1 MPAYLDDILDAT
13 RERISGRRS
22 PYDLERQIEDREP
35 PRGFLDAIRMPRIS
49 LVAEVKRRS
58 PSRGAIREGA
68 DPAGVAGAYER
79 GGASALSVLTEPYF
93 FGGSIDDLIAAREA
107 CSLPVLRKDFLIDPY
122 QMLEARAAGADA
134 VLVIVAA
141 LPDPAR
147 REDVIASARELGLD
161 VLVEAHD
168 EREVDRALQSGADLI
183 GINQRDLRTF
193 EIDRGLAAR
202 LRQAVPPGIA
212 VIAES
217 GVSTREEVKAL
228 EAAGL
233 DGVLVGEALMRSG
246 DPEAAAAALTGRD
259 ERANEEEEDR

>member
-1 MPAYLDDILDAT
+1 MPAYLDEILDAT

-22 PYDLERQIEDREP
+22 SYDLERQIEEREP
-35 PRGFLDAIRMPRIS
+35 PRGFLAEIRMPGMS

-58 PSRGAIREGA
+58 PSRGAIREEA
-68 DPAGVAGAYER
+68 DPATVAAAYER
-79 GGASALSVLTEPYF
+79 GGAAALSVLTEPHF
-93 FGGSIDDLIAAREA
+93 FGGSIDDLVAARAA

-122 QMLEARAAGADA
+122 QMLESRAAGADA

-147 REDVIASARELGLD
+147 REDMIAAARELGLD

-168 EREVDRALQSGADLI
+168 EREVDGALESGADLI

-202 LRQAVPPGIA
+202 LRKAVPPGVA

-217 GVSTREEVKAL
+217 GVSTRDEVRAL
-228 EAAGL
+228 EEAGL

-259 ERANEEEEDR
+259 ERADGEDDR